1 MISRIS
7 IQSPSQKD
15 MKIHILTGGSRSDD
29 YFSAEEDT
37 TLQKTPMNNS
47 SKLYLWISSVVLS
60 GSLNNCTITKKE
72 RQSAIAHETY
82 KKC

>member
-1 MISRIS
+1 MITKIS
-7 IQSPSQKD
+7 VHSPLQKD
-15 MKIHILTGGSRSDD
+15 IKIYILTVGSWSED

-60 GSLNNCTITKKE
+60 GSLNNCTITIKE
-72 RQSAIAHETY
+72 RQSALARETY